1 MPTRTAGPS
10 PDRGWRHRAGN
21 DSLAQSRPACRTTL
35 SLLGGDWAH
44 FARPCDGDIRKKWL
58 YGGLRGRF
66 RNRQRQSKDRTLR
79 LILCCREPP
88 AMGLDDRAA
97 DCESH
102 ADSIGLGRVE
112 GLEQAIEIRR
122 IDSRAGVFH
131 FDEHVVRISLT
142 RDNRELAR
150 SVADSVH
157 CLDGIDDYIHDHL
170 LQLAPLRRNKR

>member
-1 MPTRTAGPS
+1 M
-10 PDRGWRHRAGN
+10 
-21 DSLAQSRPACRTTL
+21 SL
-35 SLLGGDWAH
+35 G
-44 FARPCDGDIRKKWL
+44 
-58 YGGLRGRF
+58 
-66 RNRQRQSKDRTLR
+66 
-79 LILCCREPP
+79 
-88 AMGLDDRAA
+88 DRAA

-131 FDEHVVRISLT
+131 FDEHVVRSLT

-157 CLDGIDDYIHDHL
+157 CLDGIDD
-170 LQLAPLRRNKR
+170 